1 MIDSCEEG
9 WVERVVAFVDK
20 FYRRERR
27 TAVRIEALN
36 YLGTA
41 VTENSLTHEVI
52 ARLSAENYLK
62 NSLLKFLFSCN
73 MADA

>member
-27 TAVRIEALN
+27 TAVRVEALN
-36 YLGTA
+36 YIGTA

-52 ARLSAENYLK
+52 SHW
-62 NSLLKFLFSCN
+62 
-73 MADA
+73 